1 MSQSYT
7 ETLDM
12 VVDLGLEFIEDAK
25 ALDVFLPE
33 FEEEFHDSVARIKA
47 RDSRKAQLEA
57 ETNTIINGRIPNAND
72 LVRLLTI
79 RSELKVLYQAGQD
92 DMELLR
98 RQLNEIID
106 LIGSVLD

>member
-7 ETLDM
+7 ETLEM
-12 VVDLGLEFIEDAK
+12 VIDLGQEFIEDAK

-33 FEEEFHDSVARIKA
+33 FEEEFNDSVARIKS
-47 RDSRKAQLEA
+47 RDSRKAQLEK
-57 ETNTIINGRIPNAND
+57 EINKIINGRVPNAND

-79 RSELKVLYQAGQD
+79 RSELKTLYQAGQD
-92 DMELLR
+92 DLVLLR

-106 LIGSVLD
+106 LVGSVLD